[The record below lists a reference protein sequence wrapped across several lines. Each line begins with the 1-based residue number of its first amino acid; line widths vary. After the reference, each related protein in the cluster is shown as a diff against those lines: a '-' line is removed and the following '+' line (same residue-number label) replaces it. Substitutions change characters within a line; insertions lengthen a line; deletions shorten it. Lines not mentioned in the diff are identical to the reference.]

1 MIYNKKV
8 ASNLNIPSEE
18 NNDTV
23 KAKRDKKENIILSDD
38 IINSAKG
45 NKEINNN
52 NRRYVGDDVGETNVV
67 SSIESGK
74 TYLLSDEIKLNANA
88 IILNDGDLSN
98 EKGPGIN
105 NNKSQKENIETD
117 KQARYNSMYKTN
129 RNYTRIVR
137 EDTRARLD
145 KTNIVYH

>member
-1 MIYNKKV
+1 MIYNNKV
-8 ASNLNIPSEE
+8 TSNLNIPSGE

-88 IILNDGDLSN
+88 IILNDDDLLK

-105 NNKSQKENIETD
+105 NN
-117 KQARYNSMYKTN
+117 
-129 RNYTRIVR
+129 
-137 EDTRARLD
+137 
-145 KTNIVYH
+145 